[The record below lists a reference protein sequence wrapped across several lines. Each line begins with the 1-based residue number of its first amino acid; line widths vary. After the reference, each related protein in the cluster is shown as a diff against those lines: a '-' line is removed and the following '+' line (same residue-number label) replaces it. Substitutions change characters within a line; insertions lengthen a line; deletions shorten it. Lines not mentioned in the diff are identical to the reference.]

1 MVESIMANWPDWN
14 ATGLKWACL
23 LIIRDKAHYAV
34 KAKAVEFGHFIWND
48 TLPTIAET
56 IEAILYR
63 DHHIQDRPSA
73 QFYLPVLKSNWGQKL
88 LQFYGRYQG
97 INLTQVGSLKHVHQD
112 LKNYRP
118 PLLQNPDGTFLA
130 FLPSENGLHGIT
142 VNPALYEGT
151 RNWKNAAAFART
163 DYSKKIYKVETP
175 ILFQKTLLKMKV
187 FDAHAAKIVKQMI
200 ANVEKNGKNTPESLA
215 DYRLLYALK
224 GAGETSFDNHLKQP
238 NNILAMYLTVQL
250 QILELVEELQERG
263 I

>member
-1 MVESIMANWPDWN
+1 M
-14 ATGLKWACL
+14 
-23 LIIRDKAHYAV
+23 
-34 KAKAVEFGHFIWND
+34 
-48 TLPTIAET
+48 
-56 IEAILYR
+56 
-63 DHHIQDRPSA
+63 
-73 QFYLPVLKSNWGQKL
+73 

-130 FLPSENGLHGIT
+130 LLPSENGLHGIT
-142 VNPALYEGT
+142 VNPALYERT
-151 RNWKNAAAFART
+151 RNWKNAAAFARK

-175 ILFQKTLLKMKV
+175 MLFQKTLLKMKV
-187 FDAHAAKIVKQMI
+187 FDAHAAKFVKQMI
-200 ANVEKNGKNTPESLA
+200 ANVEKNGKNTPEILA
-215 DYRLLYALK
+215 DYRLLHALK